1 MHTIYYLIKYW
12 PLQKPKNNYLTT
24 LQRAAYVKALPCMKL
39 LPHVTQTGTSSLII
53 KPQQTHRTT
62 NHHSPTVGLTQF
74 TVTTWH
80 WTVKHHFYT
89 KTFFQERN
97 MTFPLIYNLTDLID
111 KLQDLNILTQLGQ
124 LLPQHL
130 WLHLIIHQR
139 QVYITTLLTR
149 LLLATR
155 CLICLILTGTIDLT
169 LTIWLKTV
177 TFLKMAILFTSRQ
190 AVSLWVVTI
199 IDK

>member
-1 MHTIYYLIKYW
+1 M
-12 PLQKPKNNYLTT
+12 T
-24 LQRAAYVKALPCMKL
+24 LY
-39 LPHVTQTGTSSLII
+39 
-53 KPQQTHRTT
+53 
-62 NHHSPTVGLTQF
+62 
-74 TVTTWH
+74 TWH
-80 WTVKHHFYT
+80 WTGKHHFYT

-124 LLPQHL
+124 LLPQNL

-139 QVYITTLLTR
+139 HVHITTPLTP

-155 CLICLILTGTIDLT
+155 CLICLIVTGTIDLT

-177 TFLKMAILFTSRQ
+177 TFLRMAILFTSRQ